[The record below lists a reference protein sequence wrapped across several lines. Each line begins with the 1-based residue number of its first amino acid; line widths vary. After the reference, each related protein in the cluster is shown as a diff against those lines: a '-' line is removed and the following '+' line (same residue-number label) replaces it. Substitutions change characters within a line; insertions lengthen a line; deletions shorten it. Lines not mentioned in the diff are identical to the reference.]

1 MSPVSPLALLS
12 QWEGGFFMLVS
23 GKHQDETELKIK
35 SVIWKINIGG
45 VSSCGL
51 RYKLRFIKTIP

>member
-23 GKHQDETELKIK
+23 GKHQDEAELKIK
-35 SVIWKINIGG
+35 SVI
-45 VSSCGL
+45 
-51 RYKLRFIKTIP
+51 